1 MTDAARLSNLGT
13 VSNETRLDVIG
24 EWQETS
30 VNVKLAGDQFW
41 QFGFSKWSTG
51 RNRTCPPP
59 RRKAVGLFTDLSRA
73 DDDGFTIYL
82 DDPEAKQLVY
92 DHAKKVNRLN

>member
-1 MTDAARLSNLGT
+1 M
-13 VSNETRLDVIG
+13 IG

-59 RRKAVGLFTDLSRA
+59 RRRKKAVGLLLFTDVSGV
-73 DDDGFTIYL
+73 DDDGFTIFL